1 MPVQYFK
8 TLQGYY
14 VKDSEAREL
23 ANQAQTTADTAK
35 TTADTAKSTADTA
48 KTTADTAKRTATEAK
63 NASTAN
69 TNKINEL
76 EKINYELEYNA
87 DNEALTLVKKL
98 K

>member
-1 MPVQYFK
+1 MATQYFK

-23 ANQAQTTADTAK
+23 ANQAKTTADTAK
-35 TTADTAKSTADTA
+35 TTADTAKTTADTA
-48 KTTADTAKRTATEAK
+48 KTTADTAYTTASEAK
-63 NASTAN
+63 MLSANN

-76 EKINYELEYNA
+76 EKINYDLEYNA

-98 K
+98 Q